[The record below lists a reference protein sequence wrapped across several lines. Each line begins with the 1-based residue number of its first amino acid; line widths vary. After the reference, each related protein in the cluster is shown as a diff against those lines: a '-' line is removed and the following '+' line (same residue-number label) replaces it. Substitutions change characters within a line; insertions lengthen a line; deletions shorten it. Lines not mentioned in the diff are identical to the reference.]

1 MDETMYDRS
10 LMQQQALE
18 RGHAARGVS
27 MPVSAESQEV
37 QLPSKEMNSEAKSA
51 QTPSESSANL
61 EAAVSGDILIY
72 EPMTLSKR
80 LALFRV
86 TPGKENKLWAMMIRP
101 LKHAITFPIMAMA
114 GL

>member
-10 LMQQQALE
+10 LMQQQALA
-18 RGHAARGVS
+18 RGQAARGVS
-27 MPVSAESQEV
+27 MPAPVDSQQA
-37 QLPSKEMNSEAKSA
+37 QLPPKEMNSEEKSA
-51 QTPSESSANL
+51 KAPSESSANL
-61 EAAVSGDILIY
+61 EAVVSGDMLIY
-72 EPMTLSKR
+72 EPLTLSKR

-101 LKHAITFPIMAMA
+101 MKHAITFPIMAMA